1 MGIGVFAAAKMAHLI
16 DDKTVAKMGYPM
28 VVVVRSSMGDP
39 SGMTD
44 KETGN
49 SNSRFLRCAAE

>member
-1 MGIGVFAAAKMAHLI
+1 MGIGIFAAAKMGHLI
-16 DDKTVAKMGYPM
+16 DDKTVAKMGHPM
-28 VVVVRSSMGDP
+28 VVVRSSMGDP